1 MRGFT
6 VGGGTKKEAKKRKQQ
21 EVKEKTIR
29 RERKV
34 GMVDIGNKLSGARGK
49 QEDVG

>member
-1 MRGFT
+1 MGEGPR
-6 VGGGTKKEAKKRKQQ
+6 KKQKRKKQQ

-34 GMVDIGNKLSGARGK
+34 GMVDTGKKLSGARGK

>member
-1 MRGFT
+1 MRRFA
-6 VGGGTKKEAKKRKQQ
+6 VGGGTKEEAKKKKQQ

-29 RERKV
+29 SERKV
-34 GMVDIGNKLSGARGK
+34 GMVDTGNKLSGARGK